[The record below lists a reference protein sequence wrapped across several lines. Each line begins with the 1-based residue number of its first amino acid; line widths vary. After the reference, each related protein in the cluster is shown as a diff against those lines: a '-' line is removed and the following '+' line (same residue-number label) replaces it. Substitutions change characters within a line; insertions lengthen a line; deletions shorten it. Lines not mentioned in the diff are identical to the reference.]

1 MAIRTKNLIIITFI
15 FVTNCLAQPSGPY
28 FGEEPPGL
36 TPKVFAP
43 NFISTNDRAVQN
55 AAFSPDGK
63 EFCFAVSGMNW
74 HCIIMITR
82 QIDGKWTDPDTI
94 SFCKT
99 GINSL
104 CPAYSPDGQKL
115 FFISRGRQNYNS
127 ADIWVS
133 ERIDNDWAEPQRLK
147 EPVNSNADEWEV
159 CISQNNTLYFSS
171 SRSGGYGAMDVYCSK
186 LIEGE
191 YTTIENLGP
200 SINTSTLD
208 ECPAIAADE
217 SFLFFN
223 SFRSGGYGGNDLYLS
238 FKNSDGSW
246 TRPKNLGPEINT
258 SQLDIYPVLSPD
270 GKYLFFTRRTSPSI
284 NVSCLYWVNIG
295 AVAPDP
301 NGPIENISSG
311 QRFASLYAAI
321 NFADQGETLI
331 LLPGLYQES
340 IYLYDKDL
348 TLRSVDPND
357 PFYVGGTIIQG
368 DPNQPVVTL
377 SNNSAACT
385 LAGLTLRAGSI
396 GISGTSTYATIH
408 NCRIM
413 DNTGHGV
420 ELYGASPTLLH
431 CLITANGGH
440 GINMQPQ
447 LVTTGTGRQARTT
460 EIPCQPVIE
469 NCIIVD
475 NGQAA
480 IVGGEPVI
488 IDSIVIE

>member
-15 FVTNCLAQPSGPY
+15 FVTNCFAQPSGPY

-43 NFISTNDRAVQN
+43 DFISTSDRAVQN

-63 EFCFAVSGMNW
+63 EFCFAVSGVNW
-74 HCIIMITR
+74 HSIIMITR
-82 QIDGKWTDPDTI
+82 QIDGKWTEPDTI

-99 GINSL
+99 GIKSC

-115 FFISRGRQNYNS
+115 FFISQGRQNYNS

-133 ERIDNDWAEPQRLK
+133 ERIDNDWAEPQRLN
-147 EPVNSNADEWEV
+147 EPVNSNSHEWEV

-171 SRSGGYGAMDVYCSK
+171 SRSGGYGSMDVYCSR
-186 LIEGE
+186 LIDGE
-191 YTTIENLGP
+191 YTTVENLGP
-200 SINTSTLD
+200 PINTSSLD

-223 SFRSGGYGGNDLYLS
+223 SYRSGGYGGNDLYLS

-246 TRPKNLGPEINT
+246 TGPKNLGPEINT

-270 GKYLFFTRRTSPSI
+270 GKYFFFTRRRSSSI
-284 NVSCLYWVNIG
+284 NVSRLYWVSIG

-301 NGPIENISSG
+301 NGPIENTSSG
-311 QRFASLYAAI
+311 ERFACLSTAI
-321 NFADQGETLI
+321 RFADQGDTLI
-331 LLPGLYQES
+331 LTPGLYQES
-340 IYLYDKDL
+340 IHLYDKDL

-357 PFYVGGTIIQG
+357 PFYLGGTIIQG
-368 DPNQPVVTL
+368 DANQPVVTL
-377 SNNSAACT
+377 INSSADCT
-385 LAGLTLRAGSI
+385 LAGLTLRAGSV
-396 GISGTSTYATIH
+396 GISGTATQAMIR

-413 DNTGHGV
+413 DNINHGLD
-420 ELYGASPTLLH
+420 LYGASPTLSH

-447 LVTTGTGRQARTT
+447 SVTTGTGRQTITT
-460 EIPCQPVIE
+460 EISCQPVIE
-469 NCIIVD
+469 NCIIVH
-475 NGQAA
+475 NGDAA
-480 IVGGEPVI
+480 IESGEPVI
-488 IDSIVIE
+488 VNSIID